1 MRRYSL
7 LGLIFILLVGV
18 LYNSS
23 AKPVKNIDADLLQ
36 EESLL
41 LQAIEMNGFQM
52 EEFNINKSVFIP
64 NTFLTMEELE
74 EKQIEIMDALNING
88 EVVRINM
95 DEINEYGHMDYFE
108 DPLDIEA
115 ETILEQRVEDEGYNE
130 IITFVPNEEGNV
142 TVIKLLSTQIVGESE
157 TYIIVD
163 IVENKRYKEIVD
175 ISNQVENILEKYAND
190 IQTTINLTGTHLG
203 MLTKAEEKQKQEEIF
218 SFLEAKKIEVLE
230 DELFTSITAYS
241 PLITSS
247 ITYGDKRV
255 NLQLAMRY
263 SEYEDKTYLW
273 IANPLITT
281 TY

>member
-7 LGLIFILLVGV
+7 LGLIFILLVGI

-23 AKPVKNIDADLLQ
+23 AQPVKNIDADLLQ

-41 LQAIEMNGFQM
+41 LQAIEIGGFQM
-52 EEFNINKSVFIP
+52 EEFNINKSGFIP

-95 DEINEYGHMDYFE
+95 DEVKEYGHKDYFE

-175 ISNQVENILEKYAND
+175 ISNQVENILEKYASE
-190 IQTTINLTGTHLG
+190 IQTTINLTGAHLG
-203 MLTKAEEKQKQEEIF
+203 MLTKAEENQKQEEIF
-218 SFLEAKKIEVLE
+218 SFLEAKRIEVLE

-241 PLITSS
+241 PLISSS
-247 ITYGDKRV
+247 INYGGRSV

-281 TY
+281 AY

>member
-23 AKPVKNIDADLLQ
+23 AQPVKNIDADLLQ